1 MNISISFRHLEATD
15 SIKAYAT
22 EKVGKLQRFLR
33 QPMTARVTLSLEK
46 HHQVAEI
53 QVSSG
58 SEHHEAKEATGDM
71 YTAIDRVID
80 KLERQIG
87 GSKGHATSRRRDE
100 TVRAAESAEAE

>member
-15 SIKAYAT
+15 SIKAYAS
-22 EKVGKLQRFLR
+22 EKVSKLQRFLR

-46 HHQVAEI
+46 HEQVAEMQI
-53 QVSSG
+53 SSG
-58 SEHHEAKEATGDM
+58 SEHHEAKEATSDM

-87 GSKGHATSRRRDE
+87 GAKGQAVSRRRGE
-100 TVRAAESAEAE
+100 TVRGADASEAE

>member
-46 HHQVAEI
+46 HEQVAEI
-53 QVSSG
+53 RVSSG
-58 SEHHEAKEATGDM
+58 SEHHEAKEATTDM

-87 GSKGHATSRRRDE
+87 GSKGLAVSRRRDE
-100 TVRAAESAEAE
+100 TARAAEAVEAE